1 MSETNHTNA
10 RAQAPLKPGRRF
22 PVWTFGK
29 LNAIAIQQSGETCI
43 YARIDNCL
51 SPRDPTLYYVEITRA
66 IRTES
71 GARHESLVRK
81 PFNDIIE
88 ALLYLESVDLSD
100 YETTN
105 E

>member
-1 MSETNHTNA
+1 MEKKYK
-10 RAQAPLKPGRRF
+10 KPRSTRRF

-43 YARIDNCL
+43 YARIDDCL
-51 SPRDPTLYYVEITRA
+51 SPRDPNLYYVEITRA

-81 PFNDIIE
+81 SFNDRIE
-88 ALLYLESVDLSD
+88 ALLYLESVDLGE
-100 YETTN
+100 YNLN
-105 E
+105 EVEP